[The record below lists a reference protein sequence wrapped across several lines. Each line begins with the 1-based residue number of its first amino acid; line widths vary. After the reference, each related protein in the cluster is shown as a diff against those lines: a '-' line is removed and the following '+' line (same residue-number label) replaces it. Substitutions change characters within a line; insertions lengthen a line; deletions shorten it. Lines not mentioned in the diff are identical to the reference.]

1 MKERGIK
8 MRKFL
13 LTIVPAMAIMA
24 APAFA
29 QSSVSSESTTTTTG
43 TVTAPVVGE
52 ATTKKVYKS
61 ETNGPDGSSETKS
74 VKRMTTNGLGE
85 TSEMSKSEHH
95 SDVQGSDGS
104 RSESSSTVTQTR
116 PN

>member
-1 MKERGIK
+1 
-8 MRKFL
+8 MRKLL
-13 LTIVPAMAIMA
+13 LTIVAAMAIAA

-52 ATTKKVYKS
+52 ATTQKVYKS
-61 ETNGPDGSSETKS
+61 ETNGPDGSSESKS
-74 VKRMTTNGLGE
+74 VKRVTTDSLGG

-95 SDVQGSDGS
+95 SESQGPDGS
-104 RSESSSTVTQTR
+104 HSESSATVTKSG